1 MFNTA
6 QKMIEE
12 QKPNN
17 STETAI
23 SPMQCYVPCGLE
35 LNKIY
40 NESNLDTMKRMP
52 DNFIDLTVTSP
63 PYDNL
68 RDYKGYSF
76 PFEDIAKELYRVTKE
91 GGVLVWVVGD
101 ATKDGCESLTSFK
114 QAIYFVEQCG
124 FNLHDTMIYQ
134 KENYI
139 PLTHNRYEQSF
150 EYMFIF
156 SNGKPKVFNPIKTK
170 TIHGGKIMNRNNQH
184 EGHAIRGRKFKAI
197 TGTEKYKDNVWSYK
211 IGTGCSTKDKDA
223 FTHPAI
229 FPEQLAADHIY
240 SWSNEGDL
248 VYDCFGGSGTTA
260 KMAHKLKRNWILSEI
275 SSEYVQIAE
284 KRIAPYLAQTSLF

>member
-1 MFNTA
+1 
-6 QKMIEE
+6 MIEE

-23 SPMQCYVPCGLE
+23 LPMQCYVPCGLE

-52 DNFIDLTVTSP
+52 DNFVDLTVTSP

-68 RDYKGYSF
+68 RNYKGFDF
-76 PFEDIAKELYRVTKE
+76 PFEDIAKELYRVLKI
-91 GGVLVWVVGD
+91 GGVIVWVVNDSTQNGSE
-101 ATKDGCESLTSFK
+101 TGTSFR
-114 QAIYFVEQCG
+114 QALHFIDCG
-124 FNLHDTMIYQ
+124 FNLHDTMIYR
-134 KENYI
+134 KINYI
-139 PLTHNRYEQSF
+139 PLTHNRYEQEF
-150 EYMFIF
+150 EYMFVL
-156 SNGKPKVFNPIKTK
+156 SKGKPKTFNPIMVKNK
-170 TIHGGKIMNRNNQH
+170 LAGKKYNPKRPRDYDNHSIRHNRD
-184 EGHAIRGRKFKAI
+184 EMLTYKEEAIKGNIFEYIA
-197 TGTEKYKDNVWSYK
+197 GAGS
-211 IGTGCSTKDKDA
+211 DA
-223 FTHPAI
+223 TNHPAP
-229 FPEQLAADHIY
+229 FPEMLAGEMIL
-240 SWSNEGDL
+240 SWSNEGDV